1 MLSKDFKEFIEL
13 LNIHSVRYLVVGGY
27 AVAFHGYP
35 RYTKDL
41 DVWIE
46 LSPENADNV
55 IKALEEFGFGSL
67 GIKPDDFLEDDQIF
81 QNQL

>member
-13 LNIHSVRYLVVGGY
+13 LNGHKVRYVVVGGY

-41 DVWIE
+41 
-46 LSPENADNV
+46 
-55 IKALEEFGFGSL
+55 G
-67 GIKPDDFLEDDQIF
+67 
-81 QNQL
+81 